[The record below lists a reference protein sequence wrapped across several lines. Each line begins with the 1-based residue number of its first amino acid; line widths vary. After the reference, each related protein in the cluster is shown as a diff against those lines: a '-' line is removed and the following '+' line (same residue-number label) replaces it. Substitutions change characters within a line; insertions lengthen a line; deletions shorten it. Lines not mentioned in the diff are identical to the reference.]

1 MHIFTR
7 FNLIQMRNLFEI
19 LQLAAATVLLAGSC
33 SVRPPAPYG
42 ALPSDAQLKWQK
54 METNMFIHFGPNT
67 FTSAEWGDGTES
79 ADVFAPS
86 DLDCRQW
93 AATAKAAGMKGI
105 IITAKHHD
113 GFCLWPNPVSGHT
126 VAQSSWR
133 DGKGDV
139 LKELSEACR
148 EYGLEFGVYVSP
160 WDRNDPHYGTD
171 EYNDVFRRTLE
182 DVLGRYGEVFE
193 QWFDGACGEGPNG
206 KVQVYDWNLFN
217 NTVYKMQPDAVIFS
231 DIGPGCR
238 WVGNEYGSA
247 GSTCWGTINV
257 SWLSQG
263 GNIDRGILNSGEMN
277 GEKWVPAETDVSI
290 RPGWFWRESEN
301 SRLKSLGNLMK
312 IYYESVGRN
321 SLLLLNVPPDT
332 RGHIYEADSL
342 RLMAFRAALDYV
354 LSVNY
359 AEGAMISASDVRGD
373 SEMFSPANLLNE
385 DYDSYWAVDD
395 GIMTPYVTLE
405 FDSPRTFNRVMLQ
418 EYIPLGQRVYSFT
431 VEAMS
436 EDGQWTEIARET
448 TIGYKRI
455 VLVPQTT
462 AVALRVNITG
472 SLACPVLNR
481 LALYQDNI
489 SGLGPEGPV
498 AGKDCFIPEEYIV
511 PVSEAKVL
519 DLGEVREA
527 DGFFYTPA
535 DLGQGGCVITYNLE
549 VSLDGN
555 DWTAVFKDR
564 MFDNIVNN
572 PVRQDVRFTS
582 PVKMRYMRMTPVRTS
597 DPDTYGISGFGILT
611 DGSL

>member
-1 MHIFTR
+1 
-7 FNLIQMRNLFEI
+7 MRNLFEI

-354 LSVNY
+354 LSVDY

-373 SEMFSPANLLNE
+373 SEMFSPANLLDE

-519 DLGEVREA
+519 EA